1 MVLHKQMIDTT
12 TELSVLPFD
21 FAVFQKDIV
30 FIDNSMLFCQKVI
43 RDDCSIETLVTHTNM
58 SLSNFY
64 QKMENC
70 LFYGF
75 NHSNSTID

>member
-43 RDDCSIETLVTHTNM
+43 ETLVTHTNM

>member
-1 MVLHKQMIDTT
+1 
-12 TELSVLPFD
+12 
-21 FAVFQKDIV
+21 
-30 FIDNSMLFCQKVI
+30 MLFCQKVI
-43 RDDCSIETLVTHTNM
+43 RDGCSIETLVTHTNM